1 MLPASYLIQKQ
12 KKAQEGQIAL
22 IIAISLVILISGFI
36 YFVQINSL
44 VSQGYLVRQYQN
56 ELNQL
61 KEECKKMQIDN
72 ISLQSDVNFEG
83 VVKNLNLVPIKDAA
97 YLKTEQEEI
106 VVSQAKY

>member
-1 MLPASYLIQKQ
+1 MLPVSYLIQKQ
-12 KKAQEGQIAL
+12 KKAQQGQIAL

-36 YFVQINSL
+36 YFVQVNSL

-56 ELNQL
+56 ELSRL
-61 KEECKKMQIDN
+61 KKECKKMQIDN

-83 VVKNLNLVPIKDAA
+83 MVKELNLVPIKDAA
-97 YLKTEQEEI
+97 YLKTGQEEL